1 MKDPMQLL
9 IILGAGGHTKQ
20 MLRLVDL
27 LGSDYAYR
35 YVVADYDTIS
45 EQKIRI
51 PGPVHRIVQPR
62 EKHQGETDSALIVI
76 AKMPHALLQARRILI
91 DVHPVAVIGA
101 GPSLQIPLA
110 IVARLQRIPVIFIE
124 TASRGGDS
132 ISMTGKIIYKYHL
145 ADRFYVQWEHHLQQY
160 PQARFAGRLL

>member
-1 MKDPMQLL
+1 MSGQKHLL

-27 LGSDYAYR
+27 LGSEYHYH

-62 EKHQGETDSALIVI
+62 QKRQGETDSVLTVI
-76 AKMPHALLQARRILI
+76 RKMPSALLQARRILTHI
-91 DVHPVAVIGA
+91 HPAAVIGA
-101 GPSLQIPLA
+101 GPSLQIPIA
-110 IVARLQRIPVIFIE
+110 VVARLQRIPVIFVE

-145 ADRFYVQWEHHLQQY
+145 ADRFYVQWKHHLQQY

>member
-1 MKDPMQLL
+1 MSDQEHLL

-27 LGSDYAYR
+27 LGSDYQYQ

-51 PGPVHRIVQPR
+51 PGPVYRIVQPR
-62 EKHQGETDSALIVI
+62 EKRQGETDSVLTVI
-76 AKMPHALLQARRILI
+76 RKMPSALLQARRILT
-91 DVHPVAVIGA
+91 DAHPAAVIGA
-101 GPSLQIPLA
+101 GPSLQIPIA

-145 ADRFYVQWEHHLQQY
+145 ADRFYVQWEHYLQQY
-160 PQARFAGRLL
+160 PQALFAGRLL

>member
-1 MKDPMQLL
+1 MTDPTKLL

-27 LGSDYAYR
+27 LGPDNR
-35 YVVADYDTIS
+35 YEYIVADYDTIS

-62 EKHQGETDSALIVI
+62 EKRLGETDAPLTV
-76 AKMPHALLQARRILI
+76 ARKMPQALLQARRILA
-91 DVHPVAVIGA
+91 DVEPDAVIGA
-101 GPSLQIPLA
+101 GPSLQIPVA
-110 IVARLQRIPVIFIE
+110 IVARLCRIPVIFIE

-132 ISMTGKIIYKYHL
+132 ISMTGKIIYKYRL
-145 ADRFYVQWEHHLQQY
+145 ADRYYVQWEHHLQRY
-160 PQARFAGRLL
+160 PRARYAGRLL